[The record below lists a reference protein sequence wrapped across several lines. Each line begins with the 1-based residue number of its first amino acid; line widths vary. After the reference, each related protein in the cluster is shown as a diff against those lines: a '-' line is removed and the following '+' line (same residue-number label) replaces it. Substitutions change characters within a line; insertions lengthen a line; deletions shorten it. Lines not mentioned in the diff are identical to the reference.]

1 VTVMHQDKVAWEVTE
16 ALGRLMDFAEPE
28 LDQEDIVLEVACWTG
43 LVARAIGRR
52 VRHVTAIDASTAM
65 LEEGKRRADRD
76 GITNVTFARGDASDL
91 PYLARSF
98 SLVVT
103 RFSLHHFGD
112 PLGALR
118 EMVRVSRPGAGL
130 ILVDIVRPE
139 GPGDPDE
146 IERLRDPSHAAL
158 LTADQIGELLAEA
171 GAEEKRRESFEV
183 VRPVG
188 QWLEQSRTPPDAA
201 ERIRAELTA
210 ELAGGPPTG
219 LRPELVG
226 GELSFTHSHVFLAAT
241 AS

>member
-1 VTVMHQDKVAWEVTE
+1 MTVTPQDKVAWEVTE
-16 ALGRLMDFAEPE
+16 ALGRLMFFAEPE
-28 LDQEDIVLEVACWTG
+28 LDQEDVVLEVACWTG

-76 GITNVTFARGDASDL
+76 GITNVTFARGDAADL
-91 PYLARSF
+91 PYLDRSF
-98 SLVVT
+98 TLTVT
-103 RFSLHHFGD
+103 RFSLHHFSD

-130 ILVDIVRPE
+130 IVADIVRSE
-139 GPGDPDE
+139 GPGDPDV

-158 LTADQIGELLAEA
+158 LTADQIAGLLTEA
-171 GAEEKRRESFEV
+171 GAEVKRRETFEV
-183 VRPVG
+183 LRPVG

-201 ERIRAELTA
+201 EQIRAELTA

-219 LRPELVG
+219 LRPEIAD

>member
-1 VTVMHQDKVAWEVTE
+1 VAVTHEDKVAWEVTE
-16 ALGRLMDFAEPE
+16 ALGRLMDFTEPE
-28 LDQEDIVLEVACWTG
+28 LDPEDIVLEVACWTG

-52 VRHVTAIDASTAM
+52 VRHVTAIDASPAM

-76 GITNVTFARGDASDL
+76 GITNVTFARGDAADL
-91 PYLARSF
+91 AYLDRSF
-98 SLVVT
+98 TLVVS

-118 EMVRVSRPGAGL
+118 EMVRVSRPGASL
-130 ILVDIVRPE
+130 IIADIVRPD
-139 GPGDPDE
+139 GPGDPDV

-158 LTADQIGELLAEA
+158 LTADQIAELLAET
-171 GAEEKRRESFEV
+171 GAEVRRRESFEV
-183 VRPVG
+183 VRPVD
-188 QWLEQSRTPPDAA
+188 QWLEQSRTPQEAG

-210 ELAGGPPTG
+210 ELDGGPPTG
-219 LRPELVG
+219 LRPELVA